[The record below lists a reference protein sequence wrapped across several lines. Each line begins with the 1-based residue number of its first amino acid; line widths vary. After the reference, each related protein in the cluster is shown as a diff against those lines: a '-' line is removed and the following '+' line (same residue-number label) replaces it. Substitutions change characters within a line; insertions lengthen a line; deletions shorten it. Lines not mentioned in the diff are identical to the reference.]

1 MGTGYVLNSSGPSMI
16 NKQSIDSMVIR
27 ENNVDMDSTPF
38 IKIDVQTRQQKK
50 KAVLGGRQENGI
62 GREIKEMKFN
72 IQGGVQIIVSPDTRE
87 LIESYRQSN
96 KSPS

>member
-1 MGTGYVLNSSGPSMI
+1 
-16 NKQSIDSMVIR
+16 
-27 ENNVDMDSTPF
+27 MDSSPF

-50 KAVLGGRQENGI
+50 TQK
-62 GREIKEMKFN
+62 REKPLSKEMKEMKFN

-87 LIESYRQSN
+87 LVNDSNRQSN